1 MTQYNTLNEKLS
13 NLQLNKLNS
22 GIKNNTKVTLKI
34 SSNVVGDSNDEN
46 NFPHKLLLTKTQNS
60 KLSKAFA
67 NGSSAN
73 TNLSKTQLHKIG
85 QSGWFLVRILGPLL
99 KIGLFLVE
107 NILKPL
113 AKRVLTQLSLTA

>member
-99 KIGLFLVE
+99 KIGLFLGE

-113 AKRVLTQLSLTA
+113 AKSVLTKLSLTA

>member
-13 NLQLNKLNS
+13 NLQLNKSNS

-113 AKRVLTQLSLTA
+113 AKSVLTQLSLTA

>member
-46 NFPHKLLLTKTQNS
+46 NFPRKLLLTKTQNS

-113 AKRVLTQLSLTA
+113 AKSVLTQLSLTA

>member
-99 KIGLFLVE
+99 KIGLLLVE

-113 AKRVLTQLSLTA
+113 AKSVLTQLSLTA

>member
-22 GIKNNTKVTLKI
+22 GIKNNVKVTLKT

-60 KLSKAFA
+60 KLRKAFG

-73 TNLSKTQLHKIG
+73 TNLSKTQLHKIV
-85 QSGWFLVRILGPLL
+85 QSGSFLVRILGPLL
-99 KIGLFLVE
+99 KIGLF
-107 NILKPL
+107 
-113 AKRVLTQLSLTA
+113 